1 MSIKNKVISTLALS
15 GAVLAFSA
23 AVSAQETAPSTME
36 KSEKVYKRGGH
47 GDKHKMSGRHGMG
60 GRRGMMLRGIE
71 LNEAQK
77 TQLKAI
83 HEANKPS
90 ESAMKEMRELRIAKR
105 AGTLTAGQQTRFEA
119 LKAERK
125 AKHMAVKAQVD
136 AILTADQKQQ
146 IETRMVEMKQKMQE
160 RRELRKQRKANQ
172 TETAKPVAG

>member
-23 AVSAQETAPSTME
+23 AVSAQKAAPSTME
-36 KSEKVYKRGGH
+36 KTEKVHKRGGH
-47 GDKHKMSGRHGMG
+47 GDKHKMG

-71 LNEAQK
+71 LSEAQK

-90 ESAMKEMRELRIAKR
+90 ESAMKEMRELRMAKR
-105 AGTLTAGQQTRFEA
+105 AGTLTADQQTRFAA
-119 LKAERK
+119 LKAEHK
-125 AKHMAVKAQVD
+125 AKHTAVKVQVD

-146 IETRMVEMKQKMQE
+146 IETRKVEMKQKMQE
-160 RRELRKQRKANQ
+160 RRELRKQRKATQ
-172 TETAKPVAG
+172 TEAAKPVEG